1 MTLLQATNLS
11 IAFPGTLGPLHAVSG
26 VDFTIDHRERVALVG
41 ESGSGKTLSGMS
53 CLGLVPPNA
62 IMSGSVCLDGVE
74 LVGASDDELRQ
85 VRGKKVGVVFQDPAT
100 SLNPVRTVG
109 DQVAEMFRRHLGLRG
124 NEARE
129 RSIELMK
136 SVRIPAP
143 ERRYDDYPHQLS
155 GGMKQRV
162 MIAIALTL
170 NPPLLILD
178 EPTTALD
185 VTVEAQIT
193 DLLLEL
199 SATRKMALLMI
210 SHDLGVVSNVCER
223 VLTMYAGQI
232 VEQGP
237 IREVYERPAH
247 PYTKALLDS
256 IVDLDEPQRRLQ
268 PIPGQPPS
276 LSDVMPGC
284 RFAPRCPLAVE
295 RCLEPVPLSEL
306 TEGRA
311 ARCLFAPQLAKGVA
325 PGEELAS

>member
-1 MTLLQATNLS
+1 MPLLQARDLS
-11 IAFPGTLGPLHAVSG
+11 IAFPGTSGPLQAVAG
-26 VDFTIDHRERVALVG
+26 VNFTINHRERVALVG

-53 CLGLVPPNA
+53 CLGLAPPNA
-62 IMSGSVCLDGVE
+62 LMSGSVRLDGLE
-74 LVGASDDELRQ
+74 LVGADEAELRK

-109 DQVAEMFRRHLGLRG
+109 DQVAEMFRRHSGSDRS
-124 NEARE
+124 EARE
-129 RSIELMK
+129 RAIELMK
-136 SVRIPAP
+136 SVRIPAAD
-143 ERRYDDYPHQLS
+143 RRYDDYPHQLS

-199 SATRKMALLMI
+199 SETREMALLMI
-210 SHDLGVVSNVCER
+210 THDLGVVANVCER

-232 VEQGP
+232 VEEGP
-237 IREVYERPAH
+237 TRDVYERPAH
-247 PYTKALLDS
+247 PYTQALLES
-256 IVDLDEPQRRLQ
+256 IVDIDEPTRRLE

-276 LSDVMPGC
+276 LSDVVAGC

-295 RCLEPVPLSEL
+295 RCREPVPLITLNDERS
-306 TEGRA
+306 
-311 ARCLFAPQLAKGVA
+311 ARCIFATRILQ
-325 PGEELAS
+325 GEELAS